1 MFKILSTY
9 INPSGNYTIPRGCA
23 NIYRIYKNPKAKDL
37 FLKAQNSDSVEER
50 KKIFEEMGEYKV
62 VTEKRKTQSKNR
74 LNQFFKGILNLL

>member
-1 MFKILSTY
+1 MFKILSSY
-9 INPSGNYTIPRGCA
+9 INPSGNYPIPRGCA

-50 KKIFEEMGEYKV
+50 KKIFEEMGEYNV

-74 LNQFFKGILNLL
+74 LNQFFKGILNVL